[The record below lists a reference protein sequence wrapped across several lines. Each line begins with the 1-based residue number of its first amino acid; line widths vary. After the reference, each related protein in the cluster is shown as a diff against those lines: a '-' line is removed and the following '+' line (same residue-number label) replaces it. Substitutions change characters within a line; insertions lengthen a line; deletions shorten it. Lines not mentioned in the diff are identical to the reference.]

1 MVAPKGNSFW
11 ELCAKPGAP
20 RKYDTP
26 KKLRNACVNYFKW
39 AEANPLEVEKHA
51 IFKGNAIPYLEKR
64 PRALLISQLC
74 RSLGVTQETW
84 NKWRKTRQDLSEVI
98 TWAESVIWEQKF
110 QGAAIDVFNSNII
123 AQELGLKSRVEHSE
137 AGETLE
143 EFLDSLEEDEPEQWP
158 T

>member
-11 ELCAKPGAP
+11 EKCMNPGAP

-26 KKLRNACVNYFKW
+26 QKLKNACVKYFQW
-39 AEANPLEVEKHA
+39 AEDNPIKVQKHA
-51 IFKGNAIPYLEKR
+51 IFKGKAEPYYEER
-64 PRALLISQLC
+64 PRAFLISQLC
-74 RSLGVTQETW
+74 RTLGVTHETW

-98 TWAESVIWEQKF
+98 TWAEGVIWEQKF
-110 QGAAIDVFNSNII
+110 QGAASEVFNSNII

-143 EFLDSLEEDEPEQWP
+143 EFLDALEEDEPDP
-158 T
+158 